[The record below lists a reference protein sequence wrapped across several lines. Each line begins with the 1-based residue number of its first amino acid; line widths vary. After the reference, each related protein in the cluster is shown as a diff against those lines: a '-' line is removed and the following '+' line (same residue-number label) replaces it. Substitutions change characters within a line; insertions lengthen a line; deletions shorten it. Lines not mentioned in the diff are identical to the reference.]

1 MVRRAAVLVSCTL
14 SVLHVAFA
22 QPDWDADNTAAQ
34 VAWAAGNY
42 LAVIES
48 TDRFLAKPGKA
59 VDIGYA
65 DVRYLRAASW
75 CRMEPTTPGSQA
87 RGQKQLAALV
97 ADLEMALDEA
107 LTVEVSSLAK
117 TVLRKAKSEQAKCAS
132 VADPTLFGSLG
143 IQPATAQIGS
153 LGGRPVTG
161 GKLITV
167 REGNPRP
174 GRPPGTTGVLRE
186 RESDFLLKTEVLD
199 LQLQQLRTDQK
210 VQLLQQRGVQG
221 SGALAK

>member
-22 QPDWDADNTAAQ
+22 QPDWDADHVAAQ
-34 VAWAAGNY
+34 VAWAEGNY

-48 TDRFLAKPGKA
+48 TDRFLAKPGRA
-59 VDIGYA
+59 VDIAYA

-75 CRMEPTTPGSQA
+75 CRTEPTTTGRQA
-87 RGQKQLAALV
+87 QGRKQLAALV
-97 ADLEMALDEA
+97 VDLEMALDEA
-107 LTVEVSSLAK
+107 PTVEVSSSAK

-143 IQPATAQIGS
+143 IQPAAVQAGS

-161 GKLITV
+161 GKLITIG
-167 REGNPRP
+167 EGKPRP
-174 GRPPGTTGVLRE
+174 DKPSGTTGILRE

-199 LQLQQLRTDQK
+199 LQLQQLRTDQRL
-210 VQLLQQRGVQG
+210 QLLQQRGVQG
-221 SGALAK
+221 AGALAK